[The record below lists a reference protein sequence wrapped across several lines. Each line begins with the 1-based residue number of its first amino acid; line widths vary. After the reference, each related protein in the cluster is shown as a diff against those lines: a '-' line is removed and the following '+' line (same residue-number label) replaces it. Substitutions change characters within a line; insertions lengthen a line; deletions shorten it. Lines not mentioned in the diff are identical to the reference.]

1 MKLGNRGFPWRATAW
16 LALLACMV
24 ALPAAAQSAATSAT
38 QQAARAFLVFTDRDD
53 GKGSWDTAGKQFQDA
68 IAQDRWSAAL
78 HGIRSPLGTVAS
90 RTLEA
95 TDFTDAFPGAT
106 RNGHYAILTFRTRFA
121 AREASETVTLERE
134 ADGRWSVIG
143 YVIR

>member
-1 MKLGNRGFPWRATAW
+1 MKRRDRGFAWRAAAW
-16 LALLACMV
+16 LVLLGCV
-24 ALPAAAQSAATSAT
+24 IALPAAAQNAASSAT
-38 QQAARAFLVFTDRDD
+38 QQAARAFLALTDRDD
-53 GKGSWDTAGKQFQDA
+53 GKASWDAAGKQFQES
-68 IAQDRWSAAL
+68 IAKERWGTAL
-78 HGIRSPLGTVAS
+78 HGVRSPLGAVAS
-90 RTLEA
+90 RTLES

-134 ADGRWSVIG
+134 ADGLWSVIG